1 MKSTLNC
8 RLAFRCS
15 KKERMQIAN
24 KAESCGLSMSD
35 YVRQCALH
43 HNPKLRLTAEE
54 VEAYKSLADARGE
67 LVRIKNALQGKTQE
81 QRKRY
86 FNDTNFM
93 KYWISA
99 VDQLIRKWYDVLNQM
114 SE

>member
-1 MKSTLNC
+1 MKIV
-8 RLAFRCS
+8 
-15 KKERMQIAN
+15 Q